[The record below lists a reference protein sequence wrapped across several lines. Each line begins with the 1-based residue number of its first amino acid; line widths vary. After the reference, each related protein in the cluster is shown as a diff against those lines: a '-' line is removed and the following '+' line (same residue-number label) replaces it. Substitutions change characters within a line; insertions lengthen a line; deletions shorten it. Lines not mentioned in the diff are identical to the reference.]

1 MFGKALVWII
11 VPQNCTEYIFR
22 QYTKM
27 LFHLEEGIFMKTGK
41 APEEDLSEP
50 EEEVSGYLL
59 CGKIYEDRNGNG
71 QQDEDEIGL
80 PDIEVS
86 VYKGDTYEPVGSVM
100 TDSDGRY
107 ELEGLEEGSYTL
119 EIIDDEWLDF
129 YYDIE
134 RTVAEFPGTA

>member
-1 MFGKALVWII
+1 MDGVENPDEL
-11 VPQNCTEYIFR
+11 
-22 QYTKM
+22 
-27 LFHLEEGIFMKTGK
+27 LEEELL
-41 APEEDLSEP
+41 EEDLSEP

-119 EIIDDEWLDF
+119 EIIDRDPW
-129 YYDIE
+129 
-134 RTVAEFPGTA
+134 

>member
-1 MFGKALVWII
+1 
-11 VPQNCTEYIFR
+11 
-22 QYTKM
+22 
-27 LFHLEEGIFMKTGK
+27 MKTGK

-100 TDSDGRY
+100 TDSDG
-107 ELEGLEEGSYTL
+107 ENCGG
-119 EIIDDEWLDF
+119 IPGNG
-129 YYDIE
+129 IE
-134 RTVAEFPGTA
+134 PR